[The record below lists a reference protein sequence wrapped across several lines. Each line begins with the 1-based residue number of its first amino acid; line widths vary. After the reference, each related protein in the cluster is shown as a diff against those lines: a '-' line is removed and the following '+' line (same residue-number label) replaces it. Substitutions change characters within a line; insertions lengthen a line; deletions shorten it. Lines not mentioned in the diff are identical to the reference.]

1 VDTVLGLSVTPTNVQ
16 TVLVEGQGADGATLE
31 RDEFEVLPGDGAPAA
46 RASEQVAEAVL
57 SIAEAEGHRLHA
69 IGVTWSD
76 DADMEALRLL
86 DSLAELGLD
95 NVVAVKLPE
104 AAEALACSIGR
115 VIGYERTAV
124 CVVEPETVILSL
136 VDTFDGEVETLM
148 SRAIDSN
155 ERLIQWVTAI
165 FGRDDWLP
173 EGLFVVGSVGG
184 LEVIATELEHALSVP
199 VFDPPESD
207 LALAHGAALA
217 SAAGPPTHFTARA
230 PSGHRKPRG
239 SYAGAMTMLVAGA
252 VTFVV
257 SVTLALGPLLVPDR
271 SVPSTESRD
280 IAKTAGTPAVELP
293 AAPPPPV
300 APVPAPE
307 LPAAEPAPPPEAVE
321 TVPVELPA
329 PEPEAPSM
337 DAPEAVAPDPPA
349 APPVDVPP
357 PVEMPPSPEAMAPI
371 VPVEKPGIL
380 TRIRDKLRLGNND
393 SDYVPAPPG

>member
-16 TVLVEGQGADGATLE
+16 TVLVEGQSADGATLE
-31 RDEFEVLPGDGAPAA
+31 RDEFEVLPGDGAPAT

-57 SIAEAEGHRLHA
+57 SIAEASGHRLHA
-69 IGVTWSD
+69 IGMTWSD

-115 VIGYERTAV
+115 VIGYQRTAV

-136 VDTFDGEVETLM
+136 VDTFDGEVETLV

-184 LEVIATELEHALSVP
+184 LAAIATELEDALSVP

-217 SAAGPPTHFTARA
+217 SAAGPPTQFAASA
-230 PSGHRKPRG
+230 PAGHRKPRR
-239 SYAGAMTMLVAGA
+239 SSAGAMTMLVAGA

-257 SVTLALGPLLVPDR
+257 SVSLALGPLLVPDR
-271 SVPSTESRD
+271 SVPSTDSRE
-280 IAKTAGTPAVELP
+280 IAKTAETPAVELP
-293 AAPPPPV
+293 AAPPPP
-300 APVPAPE
+300 AAPAPE

-321 TVPVELPA
+321 AVPVELPA
-329 PEPEAPSM
+329 PEPQAPSM
-337 DAPEAVAPDPPA
+337 DASAVVAPDPPA
-349 APPVDVPP
+349 AAPVDVPTP
-357 PVEMPPSPEAMAPI
+357 FEMPPLPAVIESV
-371 VPVEKPGIL
+371 VPAEQPGIL
-380 TRIRDKLRLGNND
+380 TRIRDKLRLGND
-393 SDYVPAPPG
+393 SG